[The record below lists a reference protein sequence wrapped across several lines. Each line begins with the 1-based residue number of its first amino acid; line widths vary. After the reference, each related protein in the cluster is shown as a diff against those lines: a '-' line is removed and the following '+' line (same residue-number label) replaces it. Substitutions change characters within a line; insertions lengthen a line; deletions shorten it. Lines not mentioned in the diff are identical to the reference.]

1 MVVLLVAFPSSLG
14 DLFLNF
20 ITKKEYIMKK
30 AMFITSILAAYL
42 SVGSALAREV
52 KDVVPEIVKAA
63 SSEVVVQA
71 VKEQNDKAVPLAKI
85 QELDK
90 TWIDAKEPTAF
101 MKSLASNAAAKALAK
116 IEKSTP
122 YFVEFILTDNQ
133 GANVAITG
141 MTSDY
146 WQGDEPKFTNA
157 FANGKGDTYIARPQK
172 DKSTG
177 EVISQVSVPVMSGG
191 KAIGTLT
198 VGVRSEKLK

>member
-1 MVVLLVAFPSSLG
+1 
-14 DLFLNF
+14 
-20 ITKKEYIMKK
+20 MKK
-30 AMFITSILAAYL
+30 AMFITSFLAACL
-42 SVGSALAREV
+42 FVGSALAKEV

-63 SSEVVVQA
+63 SNAEVVQA
-71 VKEQNDKAVPLAKI
+71 VKEQNDKGVPLAKI
-85 QELDK
+85 QEMDK
-90 TWIDAKEPTAF
+90 TWMDAKEATAF

-133 GANVAITG
+133 GANVAMTG

-157 FANGKGDTYIARPQK
+157 YADGKGDTYIARPQK

-198 VGVRSEKLK
+198 VGVRAEKLK